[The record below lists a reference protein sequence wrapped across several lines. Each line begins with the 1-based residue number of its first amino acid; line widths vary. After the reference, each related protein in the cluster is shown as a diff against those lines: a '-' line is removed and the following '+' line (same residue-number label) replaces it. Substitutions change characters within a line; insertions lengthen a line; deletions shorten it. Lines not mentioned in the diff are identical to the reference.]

1 MSTNQPKMK
10 RRNFLK
16 GAFGVTIGLP
26 FLESLYVRE
35 AEAQTADNRFGVFIR
50 QPSGVIGERYWPAK
64 EGAIT
69 KDLILG
75 TSLSPLESIAS
86 QLLVVRGIMFH
97 DSKGNQ
103 GNGCHHATGMAQ
115 LFTGTG
121 GLRIGTG
128 QNNIQA
134 KGESLDN
141 RIAREYKQPALALY
155 AHGTH
160 DDRCMTSFAEG
171 GKLQSA
177 NYSKPY
183 AAYQAMFSMQAAPAG
198 EGARKLLQKSALD
211 YVHEELKELMASPL
225 IGTEDKT
232 RLQAHFALVR
242 ETEVKM
248 STLSAERLKNL
259 QDKGSSPNAKDNDRS
274 MIEIIKLHM
283 DVIVLAISAG
293 GRRSANLQI
302 GDIINQI
309 TYSNGMVSQHE
320 NTHHCD
326 TAELVNKQVDYDKLH
341 NELFRYLVEGF
352 NKIKIGNKTL
362 MDHGFV
368 IMGSEVGDGRAHSL
382 RDIPTVIAGSVNGAL
397 KQGQYISVGDTRNSK
412 LLNTLGAAM
421 GLKNKA
427 GSGPMDDFGD
437 TSGGEEFKGNIPKIL
452 A

>member
-1 MSTNQPKMK
+1 MK

-16 GAFGVTIGLP
+16 GAFGVTLGLP
-26 FLESLYVRE
+26 FLESLYFSE
-35 AEAQTADNRFGVFIR
+35 AQAQTADNRFGVFIR
-50 QPSGVIGERYWPAK
+50 QPSGVITERYWPGRDGPINEAMFK
-64 EGAIT
+64 
-69 KDLILG
+69 G
-75 TSLSPLESIAS
+75 TSLSPLTSIAA
-86 QLLVVRGIMFH
+86 QLLLVRGIMYH
-97 DSKGNQ
+97 DNTGGQ

-121 GLRIGTG
+121 AVRTGTG

-141 RIAREYKQPALALY
+141 RIAREFKQPALALY
-155 AHGTH
+155 AHGTS
-160 DDRCMTSFAEG
+160 DLRCMTSFAEG
-171 GKLQSA
+171 GVLQSA
-177 NYSKPY
+177 SYTKPY
-183 AAYQAMFSMQAAPAG
+183 AAYQNMFSMQAVPAG
-198 EGARKLLQKSALD
+198 DDARKLLQKSAID

-232 RLQAHFALVR
+232 RLQSHFNLVR

-248 STLSAERLKNL
+248 ATLTAEQLKRL
-259 QDKGSSPNAKDNDRS
+259 QDKGSSDKANDNDLS
-274 MIEIIKLHM
+274 MVDIIKLHM
-283 DVIVLAISAG
+283 DVIVLAISSG

-309 TYSNGMVSQHE
+309 TYSTGMLSQHE

-326 TAELVNKQVDYDKLH
+326 TPELVNKQVDYDTLH
-341 NELFRYLVEGF
+341 NELFRYLVDSF
-352 NKIKIGNKTL
+352 NKINLGNKTL

-368 IMGSEVGDGRAHSL
+368 IMGSEIGDGRLHSL
-382 RDIPTVIAGSVNGAL
+382 RDIPIVIAGSVNGAL
-397 KQGQYISVGDTRNSK
+397 KQGQYINLGETRNSK

-421 GLKNKA
+421 GLKNSA